1 LFSAASE
8 HFDVNTT
15 YKDFGTGFRADNGFV
30 PQVGYREAGGET
42 GWTFRPKGFFSRD
55 GGIWFQSGEPK
66 AKPGFVCG
74 MFTPVADTS
83 DEHGKGHGTLLQWTL
98 DSGRVQRW
106 PVPSRMLHDSGNRS
120 RPN

>member
-1 LFSAASE
+1 VLRSDE
-8 HFDVNTT
+8 P
-15 YKDFGTGFRADNGFV
+15 RA
-30 PQVGYREAGGET
+30 QEE
-42 GWTFRPKGFFSRD
+42 WLPKGFFSRD

-120 RPN
+120 RPNSRMQACGAVPGQRHMIG

>member
-1 LFSAASE
+1 VARCVLRSDE
-8 HFDVNTT
+8 P
-15 YKDFGTGFRADNGFV
+15 RA
-30 PQVGYREAGGET
+30 QEE
-42 GWTFRPKGFFSRD
+42 WLPKGFFSRD